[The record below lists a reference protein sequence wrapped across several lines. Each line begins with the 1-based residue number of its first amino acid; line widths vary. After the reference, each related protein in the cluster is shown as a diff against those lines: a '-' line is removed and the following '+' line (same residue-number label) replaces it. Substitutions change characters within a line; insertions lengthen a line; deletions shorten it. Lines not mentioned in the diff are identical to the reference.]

1 MKKIA
6 ALGAITAA
14 FAFTATGAMADIACN
29 AEGDCWHVREHVEYK
44 PDLKIVVHPDTWKW
58 GEHEHY
64 RFKEHDGR
72 GYWRGGTW
80 VEIK

>member
-14 FAFTATGAMADIACN
+14 FAFTATSAMADIACN

-44 PDLKIVVHPDTWKW
+44 PDLKIVVHPDAWKW

-80 VEIK
+80 VDIK